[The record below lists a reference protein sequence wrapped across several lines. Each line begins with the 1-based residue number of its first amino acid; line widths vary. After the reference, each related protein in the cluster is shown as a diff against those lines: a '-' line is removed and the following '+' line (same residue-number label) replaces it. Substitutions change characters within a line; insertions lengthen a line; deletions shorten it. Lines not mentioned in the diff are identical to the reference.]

1 MVLLVVIVLIYLT
14 YITRRGG
21 GLLLTRIASISG
33 MRDSLSAV
41 FVRLGSLLKKKITNS
56 PPAPMIPAKRP
67 RDHSPVP
74 HPAPANSKRF
84 RNATVL
90 APMVRSGNCESFST
104 SPEYLQFQYPKLL
117 LSASFSI
124 LQAKFFRHI
133 HGPNLPFQVSLIDL
147 QCPPDSYRCNTAPRS
162 YGALK

>member
-14 YITRRGG
+14 YIMRRGG

-41 FVRLGSLLKKKITNS
+41 FVRLGSLLKKKIMNS
-56 PPAPMIPAKRP
+56 PPAPMLPAKRP

-74 HPAPANSKRF
+74 RPAPANSKRF

-104 SPEYLQFQYPKLL
+104 SPEHLQFQYPKPL
-117 LSASFSI
+117 LSASSSI
-124 LQAKFFRHI
+124 LQANFFGTSTAR
-133 HGPNLPFQVSLIDL
+133 NLPFQVSLIDL
-147 QCPPDSYRCNTAPRS
+147 QCPPDSYRYNMALRS